1 MSYSNTPPSQK
12 GKFSLL
18 YAKGKLKLSAEV
30 DVEQLKAFFQ
40 RFSGVLWTALGTGI
54 IASTGAS
61 AFYSHQASRDLSPPP
76 DRSTQQE
83 LSDR

>member
-1 MSYSNTPPSQK
+1 MSHDNITPSQR

-18 YAKGKLKLSAEV
+18 YANGKLKLSVEV
-30 DVEQLKAFFQ
+30 DTEQLKAFFQ
-40 RFSGVLWTALGTGI
+40 RFSGVFWSTVVTGI
-54 IASTGAS
+54 IASAS

>member
-1 MSYSNTPPSQK
+1 MSHDNITPSQR

-18 YAKGKLKLSAEV
+18 YSDGKLKLSAEV
-30 DVEQLKAFFQ
+30 DTEQLKFFFQ

-54 IASTGAS
+54 IASAS